1 MNASNIPGSD
11 GPWLTTSEREPKCA
25 MPFACV
31 TLRTT
36 APPGGRLGAW
46 PVGIVPVNKAGT
58 CLFAGLQGLFED
70 EAGIV
75 PLPCRVVP
83 LRAVRDA
90 STCQVPLRSGI
101 HRHEGAAVSN
111 TKGRQ
116 RADTYLRL
124 VAPSLYVR
132 REGTGLAWWELAG
145 RRGGKHS
152 IFARIRP
159 RLPWPGDSRDAATR
173 ICCGLSNVSGPGS
186 PRGRHGQRDWNQ
198 ECTR

>member
-1 MNASNIPGSD
+1 MNASIPGSD

-25 MPFACV
+25 LPFACV

-124 VAPSLYVR
+124 VALSVCTKGRDGLGLV
-132 REGTGLAWWELAG
+132 GTCRPPWWKTLNICSYSSSTALAG
-145 RRGGKHS
+145 RFERRCNPYLLRAIQRLG
-152 IFARIRP
+152 AR
-159 RLPWPGDSRDAATR
+159 LSSRSTWAK
-173 ICCGLSNVSGPGS
+173 GLESGVY
-186 PRGRHGQRDWNQ
+186 
-198 ECTR
+198 